1 MSREKDNTTAT
12 AAATTVQPLNGQ
24 PYASADV
31 FQDLADDFAQ
41 GVSIWREVP
50 QQFAQYVREVLP
62 PHRGAG
68 GLRQLRAGRN
78 VCQAARRGV
87 LRGGRRGRALFHEI
101 LRPAGVERG
110 TARAA
115 RGAGEDGGRTGV
127 NAVAAQRTETQER
140 LQIAAELLV
149 RWAAEAAARQRLR
162 RWRRERQTRME
173 DERDEI
179 V

>member
-1 MSREKDNTTAT
+1 M
-12 AAATTVQPLNGQ
+12 
-24 PYASADV
+24 
-31 FQDLADDFAQ
+31 
-41 GVSIWREVP
+41 
-50 QQFAQYVREVLP
+50 
-62 PHRGAG
+62 
-68 GLRQLRAGRN
+68 
-78 VCQAARRGV
+78 
-87 LRGGRRGRALFHEI
+87 
-101 LRPAGVERG
+101 
-110 TARAA
+110 
-115 RGAGEDGGRTGV
+115 